1 MVSRLLGIFK
11 RNRMDDDCLEV
22 RERSSDLI
30 DGDIDEP
37 SEQRIK
43 GHIGRCGPCNAF
55 MNTLRATV
63 NLLRSSPRKEP
74 SEGFQARVLESI
86 REDPKN

>member
-1 MVSRLLGIFK
+1 MVSRFLGMFK
-11 RNRMDDDCLEV
+11 RHGLDDDCREV
-22 RERSSDLI
+22 RERSSDFV

-37 SEQRIK
+37 SERRIR

-63 NLLRSSPRKEP
+63 GLLRSTPREEP
-74 SEGFQARVLESI
+74 SEGFRARVLENIQRDQKS
-86 REDPKN
+86 

>member
-1 MVSRLLGIFK
+1 MVSRFFGMFK
-11 RNRMDDDCLEV
+11 RHGLDDDCREV
-22 RERSSDLI
+22 RERSSDLV

-37 SEQRIK
+37 SERRIR

-63 NLLRSSPRKEP
+63 GLLRSTPREEP
-74 SEGFQARVLESI
+74 SEAFRARVMENKQRHQKS
-86 REDPKN
+86 

>member
-1 MVSRLLGIFK
+1 MVSRFFGMFK
-11 RNRMDDDCLEV
+11 RHGMDDDCREV
-22 RERSSDLI
+22 RERSSDLL

-37 SEQRIK
+37 SERRIR
-43 GHIGRCGPCNAF
+43 GHIGRCGPCNSF

-63 NLLRSSPRKEP
+63 NLLRSAPRKEP
-74 SEGFQARVLESI
+74 SDGFRARVLKSI

>member
-1 MVSRLLGIFK
+1 MVSRFFGMFK
-11 RNRMDDDCLEV
+11 RNRLDDDCREV
-22 RERSSDLI
+22 RERSSDLV

-37 SEQRIK
+37 SERRIR

-63 NLLRSSPRKEP
+63 GLLRSTPKEEP
-74 SEGFQARVLESI
+74 SEGFRARVLENI
-86 REDPKN
+86 RRDQNS